1 MSDEAVIGRRRRVR
15 GRVVSNKMDKTV
27 VVAVESTVQHP
38 KYRKYVK
45 QIKTFKAH
53 DESNACKVDDLV
65 VIEECRPLSRTKRW
79 TVVERVGVGDAVS
92 GEVSS

>member
-1 MSDEAVIGRRRRVR
+1 MSDETVTSRRRRVR

-27 VVAVESTVQHP
+27 VVVVERTVKHP

-53 DESNACKVDDLV
+53 DEENACGVDDVV

-79 TVVERVGVGDAVS
+79 MVVERLSSSAPPAE
-92 GEVSS
+92 EVSS